1 MRRGFTRMDSAH
13 LLSGNAKV
21 FAFGEIAWSL
31 VNGAWRGI
39 CAVTAEGFDMNG
51 AHRGRTFSHVQTVA
65 ASGEQDQTK
74 PVPDWFFP
82 LALGDTVGDG
92 DYRRVLFDAARC
104 FDIEAKGVRW
114 TDPPD
119 GVTMT
124 TIDLVREFAA
134 TVSDA
139 ASEVPYGD
147 GSLLV
152 LPWSLGDG
160 ESVSIYVK
168 ETGPGLFDL
177 TDRGLVAD
185 ALAIAGVD
193 LASKGAGSSWRA
205 VRHSLELAPLASRPV
220 SLYELTAS
228 TDRAGLGWALTEL
241 GEAMLRADGLRALG
255 RAPSRARFTEAVIQR
270 ASGKHLKVIPR
281 ARLRTR
287 FGSDRTV
294 TCKVEGRD
302 WAFVQA
308 LSAGPNV
315 NEAYDHARSIFGDTD
330 VGPSHLVA
338 VVADGAL
345 LEDWQRKSLAGLST
359 VITESEQDE
368 FWTSL
373 AS

>member
-1 MRRGFTRMDSAH
+1 MEPRQRRVAGYLRGVRGGLRPTALELQILVRPMRPSEPTVVYR
-13 LLSGNAKV
+13 V
-21 FAFGEIAWSL
+21 FGDLMARI
-31 VNGAWRGI
+31 
-39 CAVTAEGFDMNG
+39 DMNG
-51 AHRGRTFSHVQTVA
+51 AHRGRTFSHVQ
-65 ASGEQDQTK
+65 SGRCKRRAGSDQTRSGLVLPATVESPWTQPDASTSK
-74 PVPDWFFP
+74 PR
-82 LALGDTVGDG
+82 ASAG
-92 DYRRVLFDAARC
+92 R
-104 FDIEAKGVRW
+104 IHQM
-114 TDPPD
+114 

-160 ESVSIYVK
+160 ESVSIFVK
-168 ETGPGLFDL
+168 ETGPDLFEL

-185 ALAIAGVD
+185 ALSIAGVD
-193 LASKGAGSSWRA
+193 LGSGGAGSSWRA
-205 VRHSLELAPLASRPV
+205 VQHSLELAPLASRPV
-220 SLYELTAS
+220 SPYELTAS
-228 TDRAGLGWALTEL
+228 ADRTGLGWALTEL

-255 RAPSRARFTEAVIQR
+255 RAPSRARFTDAVIQR
-270 ASGKHLKVIPR
+270 ASSKHLTVIPR
-281 ARLRTR
+281 ARRRTR
-287 FGSDRTV
+287 IGSDRTV

-308 LSAGPNV
+308 LSASPNV

>member
-1 MRRGFTRMDSAH
+1 MDSAH

-193 LASKGAGSSWRA
+193 LGSGGAGSSWRA
-205 VRHSLELAPLASRPV
+205 VRHSLELTPLVSRPV

>member
-1 MRRGFTRMDSAH
+1 
-13 LLSGNAKV
+13 
-21 FAFGEIAWSL
+21 
-31 VNGAWRGI
+31 
-39 CAVTAEGFDMNG
+39 MNG

-185 ALAIAGVD
+185 ALAIAGLD

-228 TDRAGLGWALTEL
+228 TDRAGFGLGWALTEL